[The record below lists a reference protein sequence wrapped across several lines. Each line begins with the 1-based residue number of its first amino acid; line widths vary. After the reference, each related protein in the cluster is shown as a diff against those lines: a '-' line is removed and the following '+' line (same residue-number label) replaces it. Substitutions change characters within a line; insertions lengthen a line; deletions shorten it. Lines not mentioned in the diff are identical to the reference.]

1 MPHDRDRSLH
11 YPLSRER
18 GDCMVYVIAQ
28 NGKPLMPTEHYGKVR
43 WLLKRKRAK
52 VVKRSPFTIQ
62 LLYGTGSE
70 RVQPVA
76 LGVDTGYQTAG
87 CSASTENKVLFE
99 AEEGM
104 RTDIPHLMT
113 ERREKR
119 RARRNRKT
127 RYRQARFDNR
137 RRTEGWLPPSLEEK
151 LSAHQEM
158 IAFISSF
165 LPVSSIVIETSAF
178 DIQKIKNPEI
188 EGKSYQEGDQLGFWN
203 TREYV
208 LCRDGHKCRICGGKS
223 KDKVLEIH
231 HVIRRSDGGTDRPDN
246 LMTLCSHCHDGVHK
260 GTVKPDFKKAPQFK
274 AETLMSIMRWEL
286 YRRLQKL
293 YGKENV
299 SQEDP

>member
-1 MPHDRDRSLH
+1 
-11 YPLSRER
+11 
-18 GDCMVYVIAQ
+18 MVYVIAQ

-62 LLYGTGSE
+62 LLYGSGNE
-70 RVQPVA
+70 MVQPVT

-178 DIQKIKNPEI
+178 DIQKIKNPDI
-188 EGKSYQEGDQLGFWN
+188 EGKSYQEGEQLGFWN

-208 LCRDGHKCRICGGKS
+208 LCRDGHKCRICGGRK
-223 KDKVLEIH
+223 
-231 HVIRRSDGGTDRPDN
+231 P
-246 LMTLCSHCHDGVHK
+246 HDALQ
-260 GTVKPDFKKAPQFK
+260 PLP
-274 AETLMSIMRWEL
+274 RW
-286 YRRLQKL
+286 RA
-293 YGKENV
+293 
-299 SQEDP
+299 